1 MSGIHIAAQGG
12 NNYAPPQLFAG
23 DGPIRTKP
31 GVFATGLNLAANT
44 VIARNTTS
52 GQLVQWAPAGADGT
66 NIALGVTCEAVN
78 TTSPAGAASHPYYIS
93 GDFNIDALVWP
104 GGATA
109 TQKELAF
116 DRSPISVRSLA
127 G

>member
-1 MSGIHIAAQGG
+1 MAGYHIAE
-12 NNYAPPQLFAG
+12 NESSSYSPPQPFAG
-23 DGPIRTKP
+23 DGEVRTRWAT
-31 GVFATGLNLAANT
+31 FASGLTLTANT
-44 VIARNTTS
+44 VIARNTST
-52 GQLVQWAPAGADGT
+52 GDMVVWDPAGTNGT
-66 NIALGVTCEAVN
+66 NIALGVTCEAIN
-78 TTSPAGAASHPYYIS
+78 TSGGAASHPYYFS

-116 DRSPISVRSLA
+116 DRSPISVRPLA